1 MNLPIIM
8 NFEKVILSVAVF
20 IQIESKTIVMK
31 IMLKCTFGNKLSAVQ
46 KKNSNPLWLNEV
58 KRVSI

>member
-1 MNLPIIM
+1 M

-46 KKNSNPLWLNEV
+46 KKNSDPLWLNEV
-58 KRVSI
+58 KQVSI